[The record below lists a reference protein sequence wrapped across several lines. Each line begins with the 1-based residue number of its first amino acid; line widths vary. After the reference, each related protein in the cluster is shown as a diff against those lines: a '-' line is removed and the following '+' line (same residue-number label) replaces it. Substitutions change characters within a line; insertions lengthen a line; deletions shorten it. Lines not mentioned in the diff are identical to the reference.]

1 SQQHHFHHPTEN
13 RTHPFPPSSNL
24 ILSFLIEEVL
34 FLCYDRN
41 RKTPM
46 TGMAASLFIARL
58 ARST

>member
-1 SQQHHFHHPTEN
+1 MNTKKGNCSHPN
-13 RTHPFPPSSNL
+13 SIIFIIPSNL